1 MAHDETYV
9 YFLTCTIQDR
19 SAAALSAFA
28 AASLPPP
35 PLPPPRSPT
44 PHSTAFQPFAAPSA
58 LSTPQPPMR
67 IQPAALAS
75 SSTTQVNILAACLS
89 LLPELDAASLAKLR
103 ARIDDMLAGGSAG
116 SPVPAVAAAPPAA
129 AAVAVAAQSLALPPP
144 FGVAHDSG
152 PSAAQSGRSA
162 VHGAVPSAEWSSPD
176 SKGGASSSSLLDFFD
191 SPSLA
196 PRRLSA
202 HDAAPTSALPAPR
215 QY

>member
-9 YFLTCTIQDR
+9 HALTPTKQDR
-19 SAAALSAFA
+19 TAAALSAFA
-28 AASLPPP
+28 AASLP
-35 PLPPPRSPT
+35 PPPRSPT

-58 LSTPQPPMR
+58 PSTPQPPMR
-67 IQPAALAS
+67 IQPAVLAS

-103 ARIDDMLAGGSAG
+103 ARIDLMLAGTSAG
-116 SPVPAVAAAPPAA
+116 SLAVAAAPP
-129 AAVAVAAQSLALPPP
+129 AAVAVAAQSLVLPPP
-144 FGVAHDSG
+144 FGVAHDPR
-152 PSAAQSGRSA
+152 PSAGSA
-162 VHGAVPSAEWSSPD
+162 VHGAAPSAEWSSPD
-176 SKGGASSSSLLDFFD
+176 SKGGASSSSILDFFD

>member
-1 MAHDETYV
+1 
-9 YFLTCTIQDR
+9 
-19 SAAALSAFA
+19 
-28 AASLPPP
+28 
-35 PLPPPRSPT
+35 
-44 PHSTAFQPFAAPSA
+44 
-58 LSTPQPPMR
+58 MR

-103 ARIDDMLAGGSAG
+103 ARIDDMLAGTSAG
-116 SPVPAVAAAPPAA
+116 SLVPAVAVAPPAA
-129 AAVAVAAQSLALPPP
+129 AAVAAQSLALPPP

-176 SKGGASSSSLLDFFD
+176 SKGGASSSSILDFFD